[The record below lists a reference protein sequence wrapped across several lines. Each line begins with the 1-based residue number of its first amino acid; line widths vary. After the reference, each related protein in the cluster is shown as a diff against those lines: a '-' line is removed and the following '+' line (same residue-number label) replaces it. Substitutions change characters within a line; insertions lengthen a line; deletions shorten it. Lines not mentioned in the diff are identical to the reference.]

1 MPKRT
6 DIKSIL
12 IVGAGPIII
21 GQACEFDY
29 SGTQACKA
37 LKEEGFRVILVN
49 SNPATIM
56 TDPELADA
64 TYVEPIT
71 PEVVAKIIAK
81 ERPDAI
87 LPTMGGQTALNT
99 ALSLRRMGVLERYG
113 VEMIG
118 ANAEAIDMA
127 EDRSLF
133 REAMAR
139 IGLETPRSMLANA
152 SDVKD
157 ADKRMHEAR
166 RAELRATL
174 EPTALDAALDELEN
188 QWNLGE
194 GDRKQRYVSHAMG
207 VAAQAL
213 DHVGLPAIIR
223 PSFTMGGTGGGIAYN
238 RAEFFEIIASGL
250 DASPTTEVLIEES
263 VLGWKEYEMEVV
275 RDRADNCIIVCSIE
289 NLDPMGVHT
298 GDSITVAPALT
309 LTDKEYQIM
318 RNASIAV
325 LREIG
330 VETGGSNVQFAVNPK
345 DGRLVVIEMNPRV
358 SRSSAL
364 ASKATG
370 FPIAKVAA
378 KLAVGYTMDE
388 LDNDITGGAT
398 PASFEPS
405 IDYVVTKIPRFA
417 FEKFPGA
424 SPVLTTA
431 MKSVGEVMAIGRT
444 FQESLQKALR
454 GLETGLTG
462 LDEIEIPGWS
472 PSGDASEN
480 RNAIRA
486 ALGTPTPDRLRMVA
500 QALRMG
506 TSTEEVHAMCAI
518 DPWFLE
524 QIEGIVQ
531 MEARI
536 REHGLPDDPDNLRM
550 LKSMGFS
557 DQRLASLTRREA
569 DEVAA
574 LRRKLGVRP
583 VYKRID
589 TCAAEFASPTPYM
602 YSTYEVPFDG
612 APRSEAQVSDAKKV
626 VILGGGP
633 NRIGQ
638 GIEFDYCCCHAAY
651 ALREAGYESIM
662 VNCNPE
668 TVSTDYDTSDRLYF
682 EPLTPEDVLEILHA
696 EQQAGTLHGVIVQ
709 FGGQTPLKLAEA
721 LEKAGIPI
729 LGTSP
734 DAIDLAED
742 RDRFKKLLDRLDLRQ
757 PKNGIAWSVEQARTV
772 AGELGFPLVVRPSYV
787 LGGRAMQI
795 IHDETMLQSYL
806 LDTVPGLVPEDIK
819 QKYPNDKTGQINT
832 LLGKNPLLFDTYLA
846 GAIEVDVDCL
856 CDAAGGGRTT
866 YVAGVMQHIEEA
878 GIHSGDSACSLPA
891 YTLDRATIDEL
902 ERQTAAMAL
911 ALKVGGLMN
920 VQFAIQDGDIYIL
933 EVNPRAS
940 RTVPFVAK
948 TIGRPVAK
956 IAARIMAG
964 ESLDGAF
971 AHYGKKIDPNAIA
984 HIAVKEAVFP
994 FARFPGVDT
1003 LLGPEMKSTGEV
1015 MGLDTDFALAFAK
1028 SQLGAGVD
1036 LPRAG
1041 ALFVS
1046 VRDEDKEAVLPAVQ
1060 KLAKLGFRVLATSGT
1075 ARFLAGHGIAAEKVN
1090 KVLEGRPHIED
1101 AIRNRQVQLVFNTT
1115 DGQKAVS
1122 DSKSLRRATLMNKV
1136 PYYTTL
1142 AGMDAA
1148 AQAIAALKAGSL
1160 EVRPLQSYFA

>member
-6 DIKSIL
+6 DIQSIL
-12 IVGAGPIII
+12 IIGAGPIVI

-37 LKEEGFRVILVN
+37 LRQEGFRVILVN

-64 TYVEPIT
+64 TYIEPIT
-71 PEVVAKIIAK
+71 PEVVAKIIAR
-81 ERPDAI
+81 ERPDAL

-118 ANAEAIDMA
+118 ADAQAIDKA
-127 EDRSLF
+127 EDRALF
-133 REAMAR
+133 REAMKK
-139 IGLETPRSMLANA
+139 IGLETPKSMLANA
-152 SDVKD
+152 TSVKD
-157 ADKRMHEAR
+157 EDRKKHEAE
-166 RAELRATL
+166 RAALKEANASDT
-174 EPTALDAALDELEN
+174 ELDALETR
-188 QWNLGE
+188 WNLGE
-194 GDRKQRYVSHAMG
+194 GDRKQRYMGHAMG

-223 PSFTMGGTGGGIAYN
+223 PSFTLGGTGGGIAFN
-238 RAEFFEIIASGL
+238 REEFFAIVQSGL

-275 RDRADNCIIVCSIE
+275 RDKADNCIIVCSIE
-289 NLDPMGVHT
+289 NIDPMGVHT

-309 LTDKEYQIM
+309 LTDKEYQMM

-330 VETGGSNVQFAVNPK
+330 VETGGSNVQFAVNPA

-370 FPIAKVAA
+370 FPIAKIAA
-378 KLAVGYTMDE
+378 KLAVGYTLDE
-388 LDNDITGGAT
+388 LENDITGGAT

-424 SPVLTTA
+424 EPVLTTA

-462 LDEIEIPGWS
+462 LDEIEIPGL
-472 PSGDASEN
+472 SGNDGPDDK
-480 RNAIRA
+480 NAIRA

-500 QALRMG
+500 QAIRMG
-506 TSTEEVHAMCAI
+506 TSLEDVHSMCKI

-524 QIEGIVQ
+524 QIAGILA

-536 REHGLPDDPDNLRM
+536 REHGLPEDAQNLRM
-550 LKSMGFS
+550 LKAMGFS
-557 DQRLASLTRREA
+557 DARLASLTDRTA
-569 DEVAA
+569 KEVAHLRNA
-574 LRRKLGVRP
+574 LDVRP

-589 TCAAEFASPTPYM
+589 TCAAEFASPTAYM
-602 YSTYEVPFDG
+602 YSTYETPFAG
-612 APRSEAQVSDAKKV
+612 QTANEAGVSDRKKV

-638 GIEFDYCCCHAAY
+638 GIEFDYCCCHACF
-651 ALREAGYESIM
+651 ALAEAGYESIM
-662 VNCNPE
+662 INCNPE

-682 EPLTPEDVLEILHA
+682 EPLTAEDVIEILKM
-696 EQQAGTLHGVIVQ
+696 EQTRGELVGVIVQ

-721 LEKAGIPI
+721 LEKNGIPI

-742 RDRFKKLLDRLDLRQ
+742 RDRFQKLLQKLDLTQ
-757 PKNGIAWSVEQARTV
+757 PKNGIAYSVEQARTV
-772 AGELGFPLVVRPSYV
+772 ASELGFPLVVRPSYV

-795 IHDETMLQSYL
+795 IHDEGMLQAYL

-832 LLGKNPLLFDTYLA
+832 LLGKNPLLFDTYLS

-856 CDAAGGGRTT
+856 CDAAGGGRQ
-866 YVAGVMQHIEEA
+866 VFVSGIMEHIEEA
-878 GIHSGDSACSLPA
+878 GIHSGDSACSLPVHSLSKE
-891 YTLDRATIDEL
+891 TVDEL
-902 ERQTAAMAL
+902 ERQTAALAR

-920 VQFAIQDGDIYIL
+920 VQYAIKDGTIYVL

-948 TIGRPVAK
+948 TVGKPIAK

-964 ESLDGAF
+964 EALDGAF
-971 AHYGKKIDPNAIA
+971 AHYGEKPDPRTPG

-994 FARFPGVDT
+994 FARFPGVDI

-1015 MGLDTDFALAFAK
+1015 MGLDRDFPLAFAK

-1036 LPRAG
+1036 LPRSG
-1041 ALFVS
+1041 TLFVS
-1046 VRDEDKEAVLPAVQ
+1046 VRDEDKKGILPAV
-1060 KLAKLGFRVLATSGT
+1060 KRLTSLGFKVLATSGT
-1075 ARFLAGHGIAAEKVN
+1075 ARFLKENGVEAEKIN

-1115 DGQKAVS
+1115 DGQKALS
-1122 DSKSLRRATLMNKV
+1122 DSKSLRRATLMQKV

-1142 AGMDAA
+1142 AGAA
-1148 AQAIAALKAGSL
+1148 AVAEAIAALKAGSL
-1160 EVRPLQSYFA
+1160 EVRPLQEYF